1 MSSFQEPSR
10 FDSFAKSHIVPRARG
25 GGAARWRRRRRGV
38 LFEDDALPGVWGE
51 LEQSSAQAPITF
63 VTFAKKLHALQSSP
77 ADLAEV
83 MSSW

>member
-1 MSSFQEPSR
+1 VSSFQEPSR
-10 FDSFAKSHIVPRARG
+10 FDSFAKSHIVPRARR
-25 GGAARWRRRRRGV
+25 GGAARWRRRRGV